1 MGTIKALMDLTRLVP
16 NQIMIGVGVLV
27 GEVVASSGFP
37 PLGPAILGFFGPL
50 ILGASTFAMNDYY
63 DIETDKR
70 GNRQD
75 RPLVRGDIS
84 PGTAKLA
91 FLIGF
96 PLGLLLS
103 SAINIPCLFIAA
115 LFASLAVLY
124 NIYLKDTGLPG
135 NLFIASTMGIPFIY
149 GSLAVGGEISLA
161 IVTLTLMAFLSGT
174 GREILKD
181 VMDVEG
187 DSARNSRTLPRTR
200 GLRFASRTSV
210 LFFLI
215 AMCLSPLPFILQSGE
230 SYYHNLKYLIPV
242 VITDLMLLLVVF
254 RTLKLSSSGDAAP
267 LRKLSL
273 LALGIGL
280 VGFLLGTF

>member
-1 MGTIKALMDLTRLVP
+1 MGTIRALMDLTRLVP

-84 PGTAKLA
+84 PGKAKLV

-103 SAINIPCLFIAA
+103 SLINIPCLIIAA
-115 LFASLAVLY
+115 VFALLAVVY

-149 GSLAVGGEISLA
+149 GSLAVGGEISLP
-161 IVTLTLMAFLSGT
+161 IVTLTLIAFLSGT

-187 DSARNSRTLPRTR
+187 DSARNSRTLARTR
-200 GLRFASRTSV
+200 GITFASRTSV
-210 LFFLI
+210 LFFLVAI
-215 AMCLSPLPFILQSGE
+215 CLSPLPFLLQTGQ
-230 SYYHNLKYLIPV
+230 SYHHNLKYLIPV
-242 VITDLMLLLVVF
+242 AITDLLLLLVIL
-254 RTLKLSSSGDAAP
+254 RALKLSHPGDAVP
-267 LRKLSL
+267 LRKISL

-280 VGFLLGTF
+280 VGFLLGSF